1 MGFIKKNLALSL
13 LILICLL
20 AFAAGAY
27 LTFAEAGKVDTAQ
40 KKINSAE
47 AQLKNLLVASPAPSA
62 QNVASAEQ
70 NVADLV
76 DELQKI
82 RLNLQRGSQMT
93 VSRDG
98 VRVMASIQQYISAYQ
113 RRAATYTDEA
123 GEVVPLTDSNFGFG
137 FDRYLNEA
145 EPVEEKKANMVMDK
159 QRQILVY
166 LLDQLLAANPTA
178 IKAVERELLEVK
190 QAGKQAGKGAKAN
203 SKSGFNIPPAIS
215 ARVPG
220 AIDTLAFSI
229 TFQGYTDSLRIFIN
243 SLAQFDLPIVVRSI
257 EVDRPQGSETV
268 AAASANTGGG
278 LEELFGGA
286 AFGSPPPASAEEPA
300 EDQKPVISENI
311 STFTVVLEFIEII
324 IPSESENNPS

>member
-1 MGFIKKNLALSL
+1 MDFIKKNLALSL

-27 LTFAEAGKVDTAQ
+27 LTFAEAGKVDSAQ

-62 QNVASAEQ
+62 QNVAAAEQ

-76 DELQKI
+76 DELEKI

-98 VRVMASIQQYISAYQ
+98 VRVMSSIQQFLSEYQ
-113 RRAATYTDEA
+113 RRAATFTDAE
-123 GEVVPLTDSNFGFG
+123 GEVTPLTESNFGFG
-137 FDRYLNEA
+137 FELYLEKG
-145 EPVEEKKANMVMDK
+145 EPIQDKKANMAMDK

-166 LLDQLLAANPTA
+166 LLDKLLTANPTA

-190 QAGKQAGKGAKAN
+190 KTGKEAKATAQ
-203 SKSGFNIPPAIS
+203 SGFKIASAIS

-268 AAASANTGGG
+268 AVAKPSGGG
-278 LEELFGGA
+278 LEDLFGG
-286 AFGSPPPASAEEPA
+286 FGGTSPASAEEPK

>member
-20 AFAAGAY
+20 AFATGAY
-27 LTFAEAGKVDTAQ
+27 LTFAEASKVGTAQ

-47 AQLKNLLVASPAPSA
+47 AQLNNLLVASPAPSA
-62 QNVASAEQ
+62 QNVAASEQ

-76 DELQKI
+76 DELEKI

-98 VRVMASIQQYISAYQ
+98 VRVMASIQQYISEYQ
-113 RRAATYTDEA
+113 RRAATYTDAE
-123 GEVVPLTDSNFGFG
+123 GEVTPLTNQNFGFG
-137 FDRYLNEA
+137 FDLYLKEG
-145 EPVEEKKANMVMDK
+145 EPLQDKKANMAMDK

-178 IKAVERELLEVK
+178 IQAVERELLEL
-190 QAGKQAGKGAKAN
+190 KQAGKGGKNKNQA
-203 SKSGFNIPPAIS
+203 GFKISPVIS

-229 TFQGYTDSLRIFIN
+229 TFQGYTDTLRIFLN

-268 AAASANTGGG
+268 AVKSTGGAG
-278 LEELFGGA
+278 LEDLFGGA
-286 AFGSPPPASAEEPA
+286 AFGSPPEASEGETT

-324 IPSESENNPS
+324 IPSDSENNPS

>member
-1 MGFIKKNLALSL
+1 MGFIKKNLALTL

-27 LTFAEAGKVDTAQ
+27 LTFAEAGKVGTAQ

-62 QNVASAEQ
+62 QNVAASEQ

-76 DELQKI
+76 GELEKI
-82 RLNLQRGSQMT
+82 RLNLQRGSEMT

-98 VRVMASIQQYISAYQ
+98 VRVMASIQQYISEYQ
-113 RRAATYTDEA
+113 RRSATYTDAE
-123 GEVVPLTDSNFGFG
+123 GEVAPLTVQNFGFG
-137 FDRYLNEA
+137 FDLYLKEG
-145 EPVEEKKANMVMDK
+145 EPLQDKKANMVMDK
-159 QRQILVY
+159 QRQILIY
-166 LLDQLLAANPTA
+166 LLDQLFAANPTA

-190 QAGKQAGKGAKAN
+190 QAGGKGAKAKN
-203 SKSGFNIPPAIS
+203 QAGFHISPAIS

-220 AIDTLAFSI
+220 AVDTLAFSI
-229 TFQGYTDSLRIFIN
+229 TFQGYTDTLRIFLN

-268 AAASANTGGG
+268 AVANVGGTG
-278 LEELFGGA
+278 LEDLFGGA
-286 AFGSPPPASAEEPA
+286 AFGSPPAASAGGA
-300 EDQKPVISENI
+300 TEDQKPVISENI